1 MTIKF
6 ASKMTLVFAAWTIFF
21 ATALSGFSLLL
32 QWKATN
38 LNTKE
43 ALTELHSAFDK
54 NARNQVENAAS
65 LLQSVY
71 SRSQKGEMTLEE
83 AKLTGANLLR
93 DLRYD
98 KEGYFWA
105 DTSEGVNVVHF
116 VKATE
121 GTSRIGLRD
130 TKGKEFIREILEKG
144 KQPGGG
150 FTDYWFVKPGSPEP
164 SQKRGYS
171 LEFKPFGWVIGT
183 GNYID
188 DVKPILAQEQTKLR
202 HNIFLFLGVLL
213 AVTVSS
219 VAFSVLFTKHMIKD
233 LGGAPEMITEL
244 ALRIAGGE
252 LEISSPSRQPAT
264 GIHASMISMTTQ
276 LKTIIVGI
284 TTLANSVA
292 AESSGLQGRIAQLA
306 DGASDTVDQAVSV
319 STASE
324 QMAATSADIASS
336 CHHAA
341 EAAQQAGKK
350 AKAGAD
356 VVQSTIE
363 GMACIALQVQ
373 DAAVSVKGLG
383 SRSEQIGEIIGTI
396 EDIADQTNLL
406 ALNAA
411 IEAARAGEQGRGF
424 AVVADEVRALAERTT
439 RATKE
444 ISDMIKAIQ
453 KETLVAVAAME
464 DGVKKVEQGTAGA
477 EASGRALQDI
487 LLEIDALA
495 LQVNQIATA
504 AEEQTATT
512 SDISQSIQRITD
524 VAHKASDNTSSSVE
538 ATARLD
544 HVARELQALISHFR
558 S

>member
-1 MTIKF
+1 MTMRF
-6 ASKMTLVFAAWTIFF
+6 ASKMTLVFAIWTIFIG
-21 ATALSGFSLLL
+21 TALSGFSLFL

-38 LNTKE
+38 LSTKG
-43 ALTELHSAFDK
+43 ALTELQGTFDK

-65 LLQSVY
+65 LLQSLY

-83 AKLTGANLLR
+83 AKLTGASLLR

-98 KEGYFWA
+98 KDGYFWA

-116 VKATE
+116 VKAAE
-121 GTSRIGLRD
+121 GTNRIGLRD
-130 TKGKEFIREILEKG
+130 TKGKEFIREIIEKG

-150 FTDYWFVKPGSPEP
+150 FTDFWFEKPGGTVP

-188 DVKPILAQEQTKLR
+188 DVKPILAQEQSRLR

-219 VAFSVLFTKHMIKD
+219 VAFSVFFTKHMVKD
-233 LGGAPEMITEL
+233 LGGAPEMISDL

-252 LEISSPSRQPAT
+252 LGISPASRQPAT
-264 GIHASMISMTTQ
+264 GIHAAMIGMSSQ
-276 LKTIIVGI
+276 LKSIIGGI
-284 TTLANSVA
+284 SNLANAVA
-292 AESSGLQGRIAQLA
+292 AESSGLQGRISQMAA
-306 DGASDTVDQAVSV
+306 GANDTVDQAVSV

-341 EAAQQAGKK
+341 EGARHAGEK
-350 AKAGAD
+350 AKAGAQ
-356 VVQSTIE
+356 VVQRTIE
-363 GMACIALQVQ
+363 GMACIALQVK

-439 RATKE
+439 HATKE

-453 KETLVAVAAME
+453 KETHVAVAAME
-464 DGVKKVEQGTAGA
+464 DGVKRVEEGAVGA
-477 EASGRALQDI
+477 EASGKALQDI

-495 LQVNQIATA
+495 MQVNQIATA

-512 SDISQSIQRITD
+512 GAITQSIQRITA
-524 VAHKASDNTSSSVE
+524 VAHKASDNASSSVD
-538 ATARLD
+538 ATVRLD
-544 HVARELQALISHFR
+544 RVAHELQALIGHFR